1 MSLAQAMCTSFKRQ
15 ILVGLHNMRPT
26 ANGGDTFKI
35 ALYTNATGTYDA
47 NTTAYSTTSEVTGTN
62 YVAGG
67 NSLTGNNV
75 SSTNTNATAGVGFAT
90 FTNTTWAASTIT
102 ARGAVIYNS
111 TGLGRRSGTN
121 LANSTDNDWISGANA
136 TSNNA
141 AVCVLDF
148 GSDKTSTAGDFT
160 INFPAFDATNAII
173 RIA

>member
-1 MSLAQAMCTSFKRQ
+1 MAISQAMCTSFKRQ
-15 ILVGLHNMRPT
+15 ILVGVHNLRPSGS
-26 ANGGDTFKI
+26 GGNTFKI
-35 ALYTNATGTYDA
+35 ALYPSSATYDA
-47 NTTAYSTTSEVTGTN
+47 NTTAYSATGEVTGTN

-67 NSLTGNNV
+67 NTLSNTANNV
-75 SSTNTNATAGVGFAT
+75 TSANAVGYAT
-90 FTNTTWAASTIT
+90 FGNTTWATSTIT

-148 GSDKTSTAGDFT
+148 GSDKTTTAGDFT
-160 INFPAFDATNAII
+160 INFPTFGATTAII